1 MPYFLYAKRP
11 RGANQLAEMIVDI
24 STGEIED
31 AISKNK
37 KDQDTQGR
45 AGGLKGGKARAE
57 TLKPEKCSDI
67 VRTAALARWNKSES

>member
-45 AGGLKGGKARAE
+45 AGGLKGGKARVE
-57 TLKPEKCSDI
+57 RHSSPKNVQTLYELPH
-67 VRTAALARWNKSES
+67 